1 MGRRGSITGYYKGRS
16 DAGNDYIRMRLLR
29 DREIGDLITW
39 AEVYDIARTHYK
51 SSANSPNRI
60 IKPLIDYGFIEKVSD
75 GLYRKVLDFHIKDII
90 YMWMP
95 NHYNVMIR
103 VIKVDGIVAKM
114 ETIYND

>member
-1 MGRRGSITGYYKGRS
+1 MRRRGSATGYYKGRS
-16 DAGNDYIRMRLLR
+16 DAGNDYIRRRLLR
-29 DREIGDLITW
+29 DKEIGDLITW
-39 AEVYDIARTHYK
+39 TEVYDMARTYYK
-51 SSANSPNRI
+51 TSANSPNRI

-95 NHYNVMIR
+95 NHYDVMIR
-103 VIKVDGIVAKM
+103 ITKVDGIVAKM

>member
-1 MGRRGSITGYYKGRS
+1 MRGRGSATGYYKGRS

-29 DREIGDLITW
+29 DKEIGDLITW
-39 AEVYDIARTHYK
+39 AEVYDMVRTYYK
-51 SSANSPNRI
+51 TSANSPNRI

-95 NHYNVMIR
+95 NHYDVMIR
-103 VIKVDGIVAKM
+103 ITKVDGIVERM